1 MDGVFVVA
9 TDAQCI
15 IVGSERPAVGRTLTR
30 HFHAREGT
38 EAGPELHFR
47 STVAISSGW
56 LNFKQM
62 RIEITRSSV
71 VTWAFA
77 ALGAVWLAVAPAQ
90 TTQSP
95 PGQPEA
101 LAPKSP
107 THPTDAELKS
117 FAGAVV
123 EVHRINDAYIPKFQ
137 AANTPDEEQKLE
149 AAAVRE
155 MVQAVES
162 EGLSV
167 EKYEQILTQAQTDVE
182 LVHRLKRPL
191 RDALSRVW
199 T

>member
-1 MDGVFVVA
+1 
-9 TDAQCI
+9 
-15 IVGSERPAVGRTLTR
+15 
-30 HFHAREGT
+30 
-38 EAGPELHFR
+38 
-47 STVAISSGW
+47 
-56 LNFKQM
+56 M
-62 RIEITRSSV
+62 RIGITRSSV

-77 ALGAVWLAVAPAQ
+77 ALGAAWLAVAPAQ

-95 PGQPEA
+95 SEQPEA
-101 LAPKSP
+101 SAPKSEAPAPKSDAP
-107 THPTDAELKS
+107 TPKSTTPPTDAELKS

-137 AANTPDEEQKLE
+137 AAGTSDEEQKLE

-155 MVQAVES
+155 MVQAVEN

-167 EKYEQILTQAQTDVE
+167 EKYEQILTLAQSDRE

>member
-1 MDGVFVVA
+1 
-9 TDAQCI
+9 
-15 IVGSERPAVGRTLTR
+15 
-30 HFHAREGT
+30 
-38 EAGPELHFR
+38 
-47 STVAISSGW
+47 
-56 LNFKQM
+56 M
-62 RIEITRSSV
+62 RIGITRSSV

-77 ALGAVWLAVAPAQ
+77 AFGAAWLAVAPAQ

-95 PGQPEA
+95 SEQPEA
-101 LAPKSP
+101 SAPKSEAP
-107 THPTDAELKS
+107 EPKSATPPTDAELKS

-137 AANTPDEEQKLE
+137 AAGTSDEEQKLE

-155 MVQAVES
+155 MVQAVEN

-167 EKYEQILTQAQTDVE
+167 EKYEQILTLAQTDRE

>member
-1 MDGVFVVA
+1 
-9 TDAQCI
+9 
-15 IVGSERPAVGRTLTR
+15 
-30 HFHAREGT
+30 
-38 EAGPELHFR
+38 
-47 STVAISSGW
+47 
-56 LNFKQM
+56 M
-62 RIEITRSSV
+62 RIGITRSSV

-77 ALGAVWLAVAPAQ
+77 ALGAAWLAVAPAQ

-95 PGQPEA
+95 SEQPEA
-101 LAPKSP
+101 SAPKSEAP
-107 THPTDAELKS
+107 EPKSATPPTDAELKS

-137 AANTPDEEQKLE
+137 AAGTSDEEQKLE

-155 MVQAVES
+155 MVQAVEN

-167 EKYEQILTQAQTDVE
+167 EKYEQILTLAQTDRE

>member
-1 MDGVFVVA
+1 MPIG
-9 TDAQCI
+9 
-15 IVGSERPAVGRTLTR
+15 
-30 HFHAREGT
+30 
-38 EAGPELHFR
+38 
-47 STVAISSGW
+47 
-56 LNFKQM
+56 
-62 RIEITRSSV
+62 ITRSSI
-71 VTWAFA
+71 VTWTFA
-77 ALGAVWLAVAPAQ
+77 AVAAAWLAAAPAQ

-95 PGQPEA
+95 SEQPEA
-101 LAPKSP
+101 SAPKPP
-107 THPTDAELKS
+107 TPPTDAELKS

-137 AANTPDEEQKLE
+137 AAYTPDEEQKLE

-167 EKYEQILTQAQTDVE
+167 EKYEQILTQAQTDVD

>member
-1 MDGVFVVA
+1 MRIGLTRSGVVTCTCAAVA
-9 TDAQCI
+9 TA
-15 IVGSERPAVGRTLTR
+15 
-30 HFHAREGT
+30 
-38 EAGPELHFR
+38 
-47 STVAISSGW
+47 
-56 LNFKQM
+56 
-62 RIEITRSSV
+62 
-71 VTWAFA
+71 
-77 ALGAVWLAVAPAQ
+77 WLAVAPAQ

-95 PGQPEA
+95 SEQPEA
-101 LAPKSP
+101 SAPKSP
-107 THPTDAELKS
+107 TPPTDAELKS

-137 AANTPDEEQKLE
+137 AAGTPDEEQKLE

-167 EKYEQILTQAQTDVE
+167 EKYEQILTQAQTDLD

>member
-1 MDGVFVVA
+1 
-9 TDAQCI
+9 
-15 IVGSERPAVGRTLTR
+15 
-30 HFHAREGT
+30 
-38 EAGPELHFR
+38 
-47 STVAISSGW
+47 
-56 LNFKQM
+56 M

-71 VTWAFA
+71 VTWAIA
-77 ALGAVWLAVAPAQ
+77 AFGAAWLAVAPAQ

-95 PGQPEA
+95 SEQPEA
-101 LAPKSP
+101 SAPTPP
-107 THPTDAELKS
+107 TPPTDAELKS

-137 AANTPDEEQKLE
+137 AAGTPDEEQKLE

-155 MVQAVES
+155 MVRAVES

-167 EKYEQILTQAQTDVE
+167 EKYEQILTQAQTDVD

-191 RDALSRVW
+191 RDALSRVR

>member
-1 MDGVFVVA
+1 
-9 TDAQCI
+9 
-15 IVGSERPAVGRTLTR
+15 
-30 HFHAREGT
+30 
-38 EAGPELHFR
+38 
-47 STVAISSGW
+47 
-56 LNFKQM
+56 M
-62 RIEITRSSV
+62 RIGITRSNV

-77 ALGAVWLAVAPAQ
+77 ALGAAWLAVAPAQ

-95 PGQPEA
+95 SEQAEA
-101 LAPKSP
+101 SAPKSEP
-107 THPTDAELKS
+107 PAPKSEAPAPKSEAPAPKSAKPPTDAELKS

-137 AANTPDEEQKLE
+137 AAGTSDEEQKLE

-155 MVQAVES
+155 MVQAVEN

-167 EKYEQILTQAQTDVE
+167 EKYEQILTLAQTDRE